1 MWHPHCT
8 WREPGARALSTNR
21 DSPTVTM
28 LDITAINTTPGAAQ
42 LSVGMPKKDTSL
54 AASVGPTTTVT
65 SNGPDLWHRLWGK
78 DGFTFATALDIVN
91 PLQHIPVV
99 STVYQKLTGDVASP
113 GADLVGG
120 ALFGGPIG
128 LAVAAADTTIKG
140 ETGKDIGGHMLALF
154 DSGTA
159 DAETAVAQADDPPPA
174 PAKAAITEAAAAPAN
189 AEPEA
194 NDASSPASSD
204 KQRATAAAPNAS
216 VAADADNNNTDS
228 KAAASPVAASAEA
241 DKDKTTSPKPTAA
254 AAADETPKS
263 AFVLAHSSPRSYSG
277 KGAGSAFVP
286 LETRSTI
293 LPAAYFARPPMG
305 TPESVKSANSS
316 QPFPPDP
323 KTLAADPALL
333 RQFQAAKTPNPFAP
347 TAKGATPLP
356 ATSDAAAAAAD
367 PSGFAALMQR
377 NLERYMALQNKGAA
391 PTLNKQF

>member
-1 MWHPHCT
+1 
-8 WREPGARALSTNR
+8 
-21 DSPTVTM
+21 M
-28 LDITAINTTPGAAQ
+28 LDITQINTTPGAAQ
-42 LSVGMPKKDTSL
+42 LSVYVPKKDISL

-78 DGFTFATALDIVN
+78 DGFSFATVLDIVN

-128 LAVAAADTTIKG
+128 LAVAAVDTSIKG
-140 ETGKDIGGHMLALF
+140 ETGKSVGGHVLALF

-159 DAETAVAQADDPPPA
+159 NAGTAVAQADDPSPA
-174 PAKAAITEAAAAPAN
+174 LTKPASTAAAAMPAN
-189 AEPEA
+189 AAPKA

-204 KQRATAAAPNAS
+204 QQQATAAASTTDAT
-216 VAADADNNNTDS
+216 ADKSDS
-228 KAAASPVAASAEA
+228 KSAAAPVVAASAATPAPAPSA
-241 DKDKTTSPKPTAA
+241 DAKTDKNAAPKPAATAA
-254 AAADETPKS
+254 AVDEMPKS

-293 LPAAYFARPPMG
+293 LPAAYFAPPPMG
-305 TPESVKSANSS
+305 APEGAKSAKSA

-367 PSGFAALMQR
+367 SSGFAALMQR

-391 PTLNKQF
+391 PKVNKQV

>member
-1 MWHPHCT
+1 
-8 WREPGARALSTNR
+8 
-21 DSPTVTM
+21 M
-28 LDITAINTTPGAAQ
+28 LDITQINTTPGAAQ
-42 LSVGMPKKDTSL
+42 LSVYVPKKDTSL

-65 SNGPDLWHRLWGK
+65 SDGPDLWHRLWGK
-78 DGFTFATALDIVN
+78 DGFSFASVLDIVN

-128 LAVAAADTTIKG
+128 LAVAAVDTSIKG
-140 ETGKDIGGHMLALF
+140 ETGAGIGGHVLALF
-154 DSGTA
+154 DSGTS
-159 DAETAVAQADDPPPA
+159 DAGTAVAQADNPTPTPTQPSSA
-174 PAKAAITEAAAAPAN
+174 LVAAAVPAN
-189 AEPEA
+189 TAPQA

-204 KQRATAAAPNAS
+204 QQQAIG
-216 VAADADNNNTDS
+216 
-228 KAAASPVAASAEA
+228 AASKTAAEA
-241 DKDKTTSPKPTAA
+241 DKTDSKPAASSAAAASEAAAPAPSAEAKTDKTDKDAAPKPTAA
-254 AAADETPKS
+254 TVAEADEMPKS

-293 LPAAYFARPPMG
+293 LPAAYFAPPPMG
-305 TPESVKSANSS
+305 APDGAKSAKSA

-356 ATSDAAAAAAD
+356 ATADAAAAAAD

-377 NLERYMALQNKGAA
+377 NLERYMALHNKGAA
-391 PTLNKQF
+391 PTVNKHF